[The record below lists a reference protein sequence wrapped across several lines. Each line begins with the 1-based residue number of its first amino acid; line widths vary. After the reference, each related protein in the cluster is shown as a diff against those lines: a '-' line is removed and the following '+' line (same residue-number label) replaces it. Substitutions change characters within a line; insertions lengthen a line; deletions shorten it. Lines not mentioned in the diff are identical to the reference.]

1 MIFTQEAPLTRKWF
15 SWRSCI
21 RSNWNKLGV
30 NDLIRLT
37 RSPRNC
43 NSTWAQG
50 DKRQLW
56 TDDSFLAPLAESQKQ
71 VNKWTEE
78 SNDMHASSQIFPTFS
93 QHVGHTLASCTFF
106 FIKTTKVE
114 APVNYMLFI
123 NIRTCFEKAPLN
135 FREGAIKVFRKLY
148 NSWAKLYIALSM
160 ESLSKDNA
168 DDSENVILKLNFAF
182 LQYKFSIISRHY
194 ARKICSKYPGI
205 NP

>member
-123 NIRTCFEKAPLN
+123 NIRTCFEKAPLKIHLM
-135 FREGAIKVFRKLY
+135 RKIKKQWTNKFLCKLY
-148 NSWAKLYIALSM
+148 NCTNPLPMKNFK
-160 ESLSKDNA
+160 SKDNA
-168 DDSENVILKLNFAF
+168 DDCENVIWKLNFTF
-182 LQYKFSIISRHY
+182 LQ
-194 ARKICSKYPGI
+194 
-205 NP
+205 